1 MPFRKPFASTLPTN
15 AHAGLRLVPQ
25 HAIEARLM
33 KLFDTYRKAYDAE
46 DLEDYLEILK
56 TLEPYNAEEF
66 RQVCR
71 TWLGNPENKRAPY
84 PGELKAL
91 LEAQQRQAHSDQA
104 QELESWQRPPPER
117 VPKEVR
123 RKILAGLK
131 PELRWW

>member
-1 MPFRKPFASTLPTN
+1 MPFRKPFASTPPTN
-15 AHAGLRLVPQ
+15 AHAGLRLIPQ
-25 HAIEARLM
+25 HPIEVRLM

-56 TLEPYNAEEF
+56 PLEPCDAEEF

-91 LEAQQRQAHSDQA
+91 LEAQRHQARLSLA
-104 QELESWQRPPPER
+104 QEFESWQLPPPER
-117 VPKEVR
+117 VPDEVR
-123 RKILAGLK
+123 REILAGLK